1 LAHDVVGDRSGDPV
15 CNVELREFSSKVDL
29 LRGEWQNL
37 AARHIQTLVE
47 IGVATLIVS
56 LKIP

>member
-1 LAHDVVGDRSGDPV
+1 MTSSATDPGDPV

-47 IGVATLIVS
+47 IGAANPYCVAENPVT
-56 LKIP
+56 